1 MTDCLREEFEKLSM
15 AITKLIAI
23 LKETK
28 CDKDAIS
35 SMEMQLHGAVYVLRE
50 ACRMAM
56 HEFPA

>member
-1 MTDCLREEFEKLSM
+1 M